1 MRCRWLALISLSL
14 LAAAGCGFHLRGQQA
29 GIAKLPPLELELR
42 DARAPLGRAVLSAF
56 AQNGVTTVTKEAALR
71 IHVTQQRE
79 ERRSRTLTRGIQVA
93 EYDLNVELR
102 YELYDS
108 KGQLLLPEQRLFA
121 TRVYARD
128 PSNLL
133 TNETTEDLLWQELRA
148 DIAQQLV
155 GALAARRPVPGA

>member
-1 MRCRWLALISLSL
+1 MRRAWFVLISLSW
-14 LAAAGCGFHLRGQQA
+14 LALAGCGFHLRGQEA
-29 GIAKLPPLELELR
+29 SLARLPPVELELR

-56 AQNGVTTVTKEAALR
+56 AQHGVTTASKDAALR
-71 IHVTQQRE
+71 VHVTQQRE

-108 KGQLLLPEQRLFA
+108 KGQLVLPEQRLFA

-128 PSNLL
+128 ASNLL